1 MNKTTDL
8 NWTLVR
14 TWAASQIIK
23 PPPNPKLIMK
33 RFVKIKFLL
42 MEIF

>member
-23 PPPNPKLIMK
+23 PPKSNTDE
-33 RFVKIKFLL
+33 
-42 MEIF
+42 EICQN